1 MEKKMNK
8 KVLIAGVLFTFMV
21 IGLMDKMDNN
31 ATSKPTPM
39 PTFAPTVTALPTVT
53 AVPTPQQCV
62 DQLKLFGDTLT
73 DLMNATNLDHVYM
86 VRDAYDKAYF
96 DLGCNTNPYYDDI
109 DLAVRVAIAESMF
122 TDSADAESQQKMS
135 AKSKLAIDE
144 AWGVFLRY
152 EKAGK

>member
-8 KVLIAGVLFTFMV
+8 KVLIAGVVFTFMV
-21 IGLMDKMDNN
+21 IGLMDKMDDNV
-31 ATSKPTPM
+31 TSKPTPTPI
-39 PTFAPTVTALPTVT
+39 PTFAPTVT

-62 DQLKLFGDTLT
+62 DQLKLFGDTLN

-144 AWGVFLRY
+144 AWGVFMQY